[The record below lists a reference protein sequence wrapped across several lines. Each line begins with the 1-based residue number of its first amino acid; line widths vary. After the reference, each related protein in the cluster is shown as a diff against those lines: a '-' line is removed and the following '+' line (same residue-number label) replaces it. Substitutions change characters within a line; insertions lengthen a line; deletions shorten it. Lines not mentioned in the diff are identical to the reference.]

1 MIPGTAAVICIK
13 RIGRWRPVSS
23 HKDRNMKPE
32 VWRMGNMDIVLRL
45 ERPEDHHAVEEL
57 TREAFWKCIR
67 RFLRRTPACSQATQV
82 PGFVPELDYVA
93 EVDGR
98 IVGNIMYTRARIE
111 DTSGEAHEVLTFGP
125 LSVLPE
131 YQNRGIGKA
140 LMRHTFEEAR
150 KLGWH
155 AIVIFGHPDY
165 YPRIGFRRASEFGLT
180 TADGQNFDAFMA
192 LPLYEGALD
201 EIRGRF
207 FIDPVFESLDEKD
220 VLEFD
225 RNFPPKA
232 KYVPVPINVLIDRLE
247 GDARK
252 ALEGVGITYLD
263 ELAHRSE
270 GDILAIPGM
279 DEKALNTVRQV
290 MLEHGWRWG
299 KRKAQGRP
307 LDLDPAR
314 SGDDNRVPDVRSP
327 EEEDRQ

>member
-1 MIPGTAAVICIK
+1 
-13 RIGRWRPVSS
+13 
-23 HKDRNMKPE
+23 
-32 VWRMGNMDIVLRL
+32 MGNMDIVLRL

-67 RFLRRTPACSQATQV
+67 GFCDEHLLAHRLRKCQV
-82 PGFVPELDYVA
+82 FVPELDYVA

-98 IVGNIMYTRARIE
+98 IVGNIMYTKARIVE
-111 DTSGEAHEVLTFGP
+111 PSGKAHEVLTFGP

-140 LMRHTFEEAR
+140 LMLRTFDEAR
-150 KLGWH
+150 KLGYR

-165 YPRIGFRRASEFGLT
+165 YPRMGFRRAAEFGIT
-180 TADGQNFDAFMA
+180 TADGSSFDAFMA

-263 ELAHRSE
+263 ELTHRSE

>member
-1 MIPGTAAVICIK
+1 
-13 RIGRWRPVSS
+13 
-23 HKDRNMKPE
+23 
-32 VWRMGNMDIVLRL
+32 MGNMDIVLRL

-67 RFLRRTPACSQATQV
+67 GFCDEHLLAHRLRKCQV
-82 PGFVPELDYVA
+82 FVPELDYVA

-98 IVGNIMYTRARIE
+98 IVGNIMYTKARIVE
-111 DTSGEAHEVLTFGP
+111 PSGKAHEVLTFGP

-140 LMRHTFEEAR
+140 LMLRTFDEAR
-150 KLGWH
+150 KLGYR

-165 YPRIGFRRASEFGLT
+165 YPRMGFRRAAEFGIT
-180 TADGQNFDAFMA
+180 TADGSSFDAFMV

-252 ALEGVGITYLD
+252 ALEGAGITYLD
-263 ELAHRSE
+263 ELTHRSE

-314 SGDDNRVPDVRSP
+314 SGDDNRVLDVRSP